1 MNGVVYFVGRYH
13 LLRICAQLRDSPMD
27 TVSLVKQRYRKLPD
41 MLMDMALIFAIG
53 HHRPR
58 QLRCGGGG
66 GHGRAPFGNARG
78 GGGLVAAT
86 PAAASKV
93 LPPPRSPP

>member
-58 QLRCGGGG
+58 QLRCGGRV
-66 GHGRAPFGNARG
+66 GHGRTPFGNAG
-78 GGGLVAAT
+78 VAVVLVAGTRTDA
-86 PAAASKV
+86 
-93 LPPPRSPP
+93 